1 MKIST
6 DVVPIKTG
14 LPVENDK
21 EIEYLFELINNS
33 KISLLGYTFK
43 EERIKDELISKIP
56 HIELQEVSSSFSILS
71 YIRDSKIDTLLNN
84 KENINHFLFDIN
96 SFRVG
101 TGGQISR
108 SNMIQNTLKRIQQ
121 ELFETNFKLLITC
134 PIYNQMGN
142 DEYNF
147 SSGQTGLYIADFVGI
162 IKEYSIKIMK
172 NRYGSS
178 QTNIKYDSK

>member
-1 MKIST
+1 MISET
-6 DVVPIKTG
+6 
-14 LPVENDK
+14 DK
-21 EIEYLFELINNS
+21 EMEYLFELINNS

-43 EERIKDELISKIP
+43 EERIKDELISRVP
-56 HIELQEVSSSFSILS
+56 HIELQEVSSSFSMLS

-96 SFRVG
+96 NFRVG
-101 TGGQISR
+101 TNGQISR

-121 ELFETNFKLLITC
+121 ELFDTNFKLLITC
-134 PIYNQMGN
+134 PIYTQMGN

-162 IKEYSIKIMK
+162 IKQDSIKIMK
-172 NRYGSS
+172 NRYGS
-178 QTNIKYDSK
+178 QTSIRYDSK

>member
-71 YIRDSKIDTLLNN
+71 YIRDSKIDTLL
-84 KENINHFLFDIN
+84 K
-96 SFRVG
+96 
-101 TGGQISR
+101 
-108 SNMIQNTLKRIQQ
+108 
-121 ELFETNFKLLITC
+121 
-134 PIYNQMGN
+134 
-142 DEYNF
+142 
-147 SSGQTGLYIADFVGI
+147 
-162 IKEYSIKIMK
+162 KI
-172 NRYGSS
+172 
-178 QTNIKYDSK
+178 

>member
-1 MKIST
+1 MIINESCEKI
-6 DVVPIKTG
+6 D
-14 LPVENDK
+14 
-21 EIEYLFELINNS
+21 YLFELINKS

-43 EERIKDELISKIP
+43 QERIKDELISKIP
-56 HIELQEVSSSFSILS
+56 HIELQEVGSSFSMFS
-71 YIRDSKIDTLLNN
+71 YIRDSKIDTLLND
-84 KENINHFLFDIN
+84 KKNINHFLFDIN
-96 SFRVG
+96 NFRVG

-108 SNMIQNTLKRIQQ
+108 ANMIKNTLSRIER
-121 ELFETNFKLLITC
+121 ELVETNFKLLITC

-162 IKEYSIKIMK
+162 IKDDGIKVMK
-172 NRYGSS
+172 NRYGNS